1 LVIYSSLSKNIMS
14 FLLRATK
21 LRFCP
26 YSQGGDFTVLLK
38 GELRGINS
46 KAVYA
51 RKGKYYLDEG
61 QVLGTIPAKEA
72 AFQYHIVGVKVI

>member
-1 LVIYSSLSKNIMS
+1 MR
-14 FLLRATK
+14 FLLKATK

-46 KAVYA
+46 FSGLCSQ
-51 RKGKYYLDEG
+51 RKIL
-61 QVLGTIPAKEA
+61 P
-72 AFQYHIVGVKVI
+72 